1 MNILADLHQKINS
14 GLTLQE
20 AIDQIIPGADP
31 TFWAA
36 KVANYD
42 PTTPKPKRK
51 KSRRKS
57 SRKSSKRTFQASTVL
72 AKMSLSTA
80 EEQAEQRGG
89 AMAEQLDQVNSL
101 MGVA

>member
-1 MNILADLHQKINS
+1 MSIISDLHTLVQT

-31 TFWAA
+31 TFWAS

-42 PTTPKPKRK
+42 PTAPKPKRK
-51 KSRRKS
+51 KSTRR
-57 SRKSSKRTFQASTVL
+57 SRKSNKRTFQASQVL
-72 AKMSLSTA
+72 NQMSLSTA
-80 EEQAEQRGG
+80 DQQAEQRGG
-89 AMAEQLDQVNSL
+89 AMADLVNRVNSL